1 MQVNIKHGCWIYQ
14 GSVSKNG
21 EVTNVKVFLSGDP
34 YVPSEEELS
43 ETEDLLFSASKGTKF
58 KYMTVT
64 LT

>member
-14 GSVSKNG
+14 GSVSKDG

-43 ETEDLLFSASKGTKF
+43 ETEDLLFHVSRGAKF